1 MNVNL
6 WVGCGRLTA
15 NAEQTTTKKGTSMSK
30 FRLAVNDRRNDD
42 TLFLNVLC
50 FGKMAES
57 LTEHLVKGRLVS
69 VQGKVKV
76 DVDVGEIERL
86 LHARVHRI
94 GARGGDADGVGLVV
108 VVDVV
113 VDAYNIEA
121 LGHAPITAGKHKLL
135 SRRHALQDV

>member
-15 NAEQTTTKKGTSMSK
+15 NAEQTTTKKGTSMAK

-76 DVDVGEIERL
+76 DEYEDKNGNPRKKS
-86 LHARVHRI
+86 
-94 GARGGDADGVGLVV
+94 
-108 VVDVV
+108 
-113 VDAYNIEA
+113 N
-121 LGHAPITAGKHKLL
+121 
-135 SRRHALQDV
+135 